1 MIVVERIREI
11 SKEKRYKVFVS
22 KRSGKHEAG
31 VGSPKYSATSKR
43 SRSKR
48 TPVMK
53 PCRYSMRYL
62 RNSVKRNWKMV
73 GKNVLSRVKGS

>member
-1 MIVVERIREI
+1 MIVVERTKEI

-22 KRSGKHEAG
+22 KRSGKHEVG

-48 TPVMK
+48 TPMIK
-53 PCRYSMRYL
+53 FGRYSTRYL
-62 RNSVKRNWKMV
+62 RKSVKRNWKMV
-73 GKNVLSRVKGS
+73 GRNVLSRVKGS

>member
-1 MIVVERIREI
+1 MIAVERTKEI
-11 SKEKRYKVFVS
+11 SNEKRYRVFVS
-22 KRSGKHEAG
+22 KRSGKHEIG

-43 SRSKR
+43 SQSKR

-53 PCRYSMRYL
+53 PCRYSTRYL

-73 GKNVLSRVKGS
+73 NGNVLSRVKGF